1 MQAATVADTL
11 LRGVRG
17 TLLTTIHPSL
27 PEESHGSLFDLWA
40 NEKALAGG
48 TPSLEVLG
56 TVRTAPNAARSFV
69 RLKGARGTRVVS
81 LDWVGGFLIDTGPV
95 PERGL
100 ELSFYAERPDTLAR
114 LDMWNGRVIRV
125 AKHERRAG

>member
-1 MQAATVADTL
+1 
-11 LRGVRG
+11 VRG
-17 TLLTTIHPSL
+17 TLATRIHPSL
-27 PEESHGSLFDLWA
+27 GDGGPGYFFDLWA
-40 NEKALAGG
+40 RAKGLAGG

-69 RLKGARGTRVVS
+69 RLSGTRDTSVVS
-81 LDWVGGFLIDTGPV
+81 LDWVSGFLIDTGPV

-100 ELSFYAERPDTLAR
+100 ELSYYAAHPDTLAR

-125 AKHERRAG
+125 AKSEARSASRN